1 MFEAILPHGV
11 LLDGLAGARSA
22 LRLTTLLARCVERLG
37 GESAGVEEVR
47 ALTVGDREALALA
60 LRMATFGDRLAR
72 LLDCRPAAS
81 AWISSCRPPS
91 CCMRRT
97 RARARR
103 TRSRSQEAAPCA
115 FACRRAPTGRRRP
128 RSRTSRRARG
138 CWCERCVLSMHGRA
152 GVSRVI

>member
-11 LLDGLAGARSA
+11 LRDGAWRRDALLRRPNGADEALLLDGLAGARSA

-81 AWISSCRPPS
+81 AWISS
-91 CCMRRT
+91 
-97 RARARR
+97 
-103 TRSRSQEAAPCA
+103 
-115 FACRRAPTGRRRP
+115 
-128 RSRTSRRARG
+128 
-138 CWCERCVLSMHGRA
+138 
-152 GVSRVI
+152 